1 MSTTMEKIKELRADL
16 EKTAK
21 YSKELK
27 TEYQNKNEREQ
38 AAYNAGIT
46 DTLRLVSEWIDNDI
60 LLV

>member
-1 MSTTMEKIKELRADL
+1 MATTIEKVKQLRADL

-21 YSKELK
+21 YSNQL
-27 TEYQNKNEREQ
+27 KNEYRNKKKREQ

-46 DTLRLVSEWIDNDI
+46 DTLRLISEWIDNDI